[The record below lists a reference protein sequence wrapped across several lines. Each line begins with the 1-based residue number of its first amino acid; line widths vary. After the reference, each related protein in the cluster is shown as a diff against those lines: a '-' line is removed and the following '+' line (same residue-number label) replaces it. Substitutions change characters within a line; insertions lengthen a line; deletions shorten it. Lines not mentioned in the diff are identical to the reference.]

1 MRLYASYIDR
11 KVIRADPKRATP
23 ARMYADGVD
32 FMPTSRSILFGY
44 QFKSIAGAA
53 PVLGPIIA
61 IKWGWLPGL
70 LWILLGTFFI
80 GWVQDYTSAMVSMR
94 NDGKTFGGISS
105 RSFRPGPGPSC

>member
-1 MRLYASYIDR
+1 MNSVIILVLGVIVYYLGINVYAKYIDE
-11 KVIRADPKRATP
+11 KIIKSDPKRATP

-32 FMPTSRSILFGY
+32 FMPTSKNILFGY

-70 LWILLGTFFI
+70 LWILLGTFFS
-80 GWVQDYTSAMVSMR
+80 GWVQDYTSAIVLSVS
-94 NDGKTFGGISS
+94 
-105 RSFRPGPGPSC
+105 